1 MAVRERESTR
11 SVLDVWVVPALLAVA
26 ALGWWW
32 SASAA
37 RDMDG
42 GMSGDMSDDM
52 SDDMTMAG
60 AASMSLVAFL
70 VAWVAMLAAMM
81 LPAVL
86 PVIRLYSRAAG
97 RETVAPVPFFLA
109 GYAVVWSSVGIPAFI
124 AWRRLDEPLAD
135 ATPTA
140 GRIAGGVL
148 VAAAIYQ
155 LSPVKQVCLRHCRSP
170 LSFFMEHGKNLQR
183 PSGAV
188 VAGARHGLFC
198 LGCCWM
204 LMAVL
209 VAFGTMQL
217 AWMVGLAAIILLEKA
232 SPMGERVAGIAGIA
246 FLILGAV
253 LLLDPTSV
261 SHLT

>member
-1 MAVRERESTR
+1 MAVREREAAR

-26 ALGWWW
+26 VLGWWW
-32 SASAA
+32 SAVAA
-37 RDMDG
+37 RDMD
-42 GMSGDMSDDM
+42 SGTDTDMA
-52 SDDMTMAG
+52 MAG
-60 AASMSLVAFL
+60 AASMSSAAFL
-70 VAWVAMLAAMM
+70 LAWLAMMAAMM

-86 PVIRLYSRAAG
+86 PVVRLYSRAAG

-109 GYAVVWSSVGIPAFI
+109 GYGLVWSAVGIPVFI

-140 GRIAGGVL
+140 GRFAGVVL

-155 LSPVKQVCLRHCRSP
+155 LSPLKQVCLRHCRSP
-170 LSFFMEHGKNLQR
+170 LSFFMEHGTNLHR

-188 VAGARHGLFC
+188 VAGTRHGLFC

-217 AWMVGLAAIILLEKA
+217 AWMIGLAALILLEKA
-232 SPMGERVAGIAGIA
+232 SPMGERVARVAGVA
-246 FLILGAV
+246 FLVLGAV

>member
-11 SVLDVWVVPALLAVA
+11 SALDVWVVPALLAVA

-32 SASAA
+32 SAVAA

-42 GMSGDMSDDM
+42 GMGGDMDG
-52 SDDMTMAG
+52 DMTMAG
-60 AASMSLVAFL
+60 AASMSLAAFL
-70 VAWVAMLAAMM
+70 IAWVAMMAAMM
-81 LPAVL
+81 LPAIL
-86 PVIRLYSRAAG
+86 PVLRLYARASG
-97 RETVAPVPFFLA
+97 RDTVAPMPFFLT
-109 GYAVVWSSVGIPAFI
+109 GYAVVWSAVGVPAFI
-124 AWRRLDEPLAD
+124 AWRSLDEPLAD

-140 GRIAGGVL
+140 GRIAGVVL
-148 VAAAIYQ
+148 VVAAIYQ
-155 LSPVKQVCLRHCRSP
+155 LSPLKQVCLRHCRSP
-170 LSFFMEHGKNLQR
+170 LSFFMEHGRNLHR

-188 VAGARHGLFC
+188 VAGARHGMFC
-198 LGCCWM
+198 VGCCWM

-217 AWMVGLAAIILLEKA
+217 AWMIGLAALILLEKA
-232 SPMGERVAGIAGIA
+232 TSIGERVSRVAGVG

-253 LLLDPTSV
+253 VLLDPTSV